1 MPELDLDGRD
11 VVSRAGAD
19 WGELWE
25 VSKVDNVSDEPLNE
39 LGLPLLES
47 DRGSLELSLVCNFD
61 DVPDSLC
68 IAIELAFTETI
79 VLGSGELLVETTADS
94 VKGTLAV
101 GVARECGLSVDEM
114 ETAVSFFG

>member
-1 MPELDLDGRD
+1 LPELDLDGRD

-25 VSKVDNVSDEPLNE
+25 VFKVDNVSDEPLNE
-39 LGLPLLES
+39 LGLTLLES

-61 DVPDSLC
+61 ESLC

-79 VLGSGELLVETTADS
+79 VLSSGELLVETTADS
-94 VKGTLAV
+94 VKGTLVV
-101 GVARECGLSVDEM
+101 GVARECGLSFDEM
-114 ETAVSFFG
+114 ETTVSFFG